1 MLTDLQRKLDAEETN
16 RAHATKVVLESGTM
30 CDFGEVH
37 YCERVTRRIQF
48 KFPRN
53 NHGNAVSFTVGFH
66 GRGGSYDD
74 LVNDTE
80 DDAPKWVRDITPA
93 KATVSAETSVF
104 VDISAFVG
112 GAGTICSIGAS
123 NSLDAV
129 LVIRAEHCQDAY
141 IALTGAY
148 AQNPIFGAPLR
159 SLPPSVFPPDVPSV
173 ISTLIDSLFA
183 FGSISKNDLF
193 TQKSSEKERMNA
205 VNNCLRL
212 CGVSQSAFMHSSSSS
227 SLLDDFTAVSYT
239 HLTLPTKA

>member
-1 MLTDLQRKLDAEETN
+1 MILRCIIA
-16 RAHATKVVLESGTM
+16 R
-30 CDFGEVH
+30 
-37 YCERVTRRIQF
+37 RVTRRIQF

-93 KATVSAETSVF
+93 KATASAETSVF

-112 GAGTICSIGAS
+112 GAGTIRSIGAS

-148 AQNPIFGAPLR
+148 AQNPILCCALR
-159 SLPPSVFPPDVPSV
+159 SLPPKR
-173 ISTLIDSLFA
+173 ISTGCSVSHLYTD
-183 FGSISKNDLF
+183 
-193 TQKSSEKERMNA
+193 
-205 VNNCLRL
+205 RL
-212 CGVSQSAFMHSSSSS
+212 ALCVWF
-227 SLLDDFTAVSYT
+227 DIEE
-239 HLTLPTKA
+239 